1 MVIIVNNELIELITV
16 LGNDEN
22 NNGFCT
28 SENVERT
35 GIFASTK
42 SANRLEYYEA
52 LRAGVNASIIFVVDM
67 DDYKLS
73 EREVNADGQTRK
85 VSASR
90 ISYDGAEYLIQRTYR
105 NNFGMLEITCGKVE

>member
-42 SANRLEYYEA
+42 SANRLEYYDHLSA
-52 LRAGVNASIIFVVDM
+52 ASLR
-67 DDYKLS
+67 LS
-73 EREVNADGQTRK
+73 EEATHL
-85 VSASR
+85 
-90 ISYDGAEYLIQRTYR
+90 YQRR
-105 NNFGMLEITCGKVE
+105 RPHQIEI